1 MVINMTAAIHVSL
14 TEKDSANLAVI
25 SDYYDEV
32 RGVRPNNSQIVKELL
47 AKESMRIQ
55 RELGNK

>member
-14 TEKDSANLAVI
+14 NERDSANLAVI

>member
-1 MVINMTAAIHVSL
+1 MTAAIHVSL
-14 TEKDSANLAVI
+14 TERDSANLAVI

-47 AKESMRIQ
+47 ARESMRIQ
-55 RELGNK
+55 RELGSK